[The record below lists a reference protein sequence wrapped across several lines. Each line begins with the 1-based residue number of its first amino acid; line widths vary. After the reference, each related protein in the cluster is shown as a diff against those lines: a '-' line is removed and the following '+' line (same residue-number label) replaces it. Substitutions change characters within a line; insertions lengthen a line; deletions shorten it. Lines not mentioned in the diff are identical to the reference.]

1 MREHEEAF
9 LACVLLDNS
18 ILFKTVLTESH
29 FGVPETRRLYRAM
42 HKCIERGVKLDYIS
56 ISDMDAEIDKTYP
69 PYLFNLVPS
78 AANWRFYEGRIVIA
92 YQRSELKRLGNML
105 AAIEENEE
113 PAEYIE
119 RAEKDLFAL
128 STNCKSG
135 EIKQLAELVPAALK
149 QIEERY
155 KLKGK
160 IPGISTGVHGIDT
173 LIGGLQESRY
183 VVIGARPSDGK
194 SALAVNMLCHIG
206 LHEGESVGLIS
217 AESSNN
223 EIVSRVF
230 ASEGRINGMKLSTGI
245 LSSTDFGQLLE
256 VGERIAQAPIY
267 IYDAPNI
274 RMGELKSV
282 ARQMVA
288 GFKVRALF
296 VDYVQIIQWENQSLP
311 HHEQVANVS
320 MSLKSLARELRIPIV
335 GLSQLKRDSEGR
347 EPQMADLDY
356 SKQIE
361 QDADALI
368 LIYHPQ
374 KDENDLTPSKL
385 LLKKNRDGAKGAVD
399 VTFRREYVKFYQVEG
414 TR

>member
-42 HKCIERGVKLDYIS
+42 HKCIEKGVKLDYIS
-56 ISDMDAEIDKTYP
+56 ICDMDAEIDKLYP
-69 PYLFNLVPS
+69 SYVFNLVPS
-78 AANWRFYEGRIVIA
+78 SANWKFYEGQIVIA
-92 YQRSELKRLGNML
+92 FQRSELRRIGAML
-105 AAIEENEE
+105 SDIQDSDSAAEF
-113 PAEYIE
+113 IE

-135 EIKQLAELVPAALK
+135 EIKQLAELVPSFLK
-149 QIEERY
+149 QTEERF

-160 IPGISTGVHGIDT
+160 IPGLSTGVHGIDM
-173 LIGGLQESRY
+173 LIGGLQESKF

-206 LHEGESVGLIS
+206 IHEGESVGLIS

-230 ASEGRINGMKLSTGI
+230 ASEGRINGMKLSTGL
-245 LSSTDFGQLLE
+245 LSSQDFSHLIETAGK
-256 VGERIAQAPIY
+256 VVNAPIY

-288 GFKVRALF
+288 GFRVRAIF

-374 KDENDLTPSKL
+374 KDEQDQTPSKL
-385 LLKKNRDGAKGAVD
+385 LLKKNRDGAKGAID
-399 VTFRREYVKFYQVEG
+399 VTFRREYVKFYQVEK
-414 TR
+414 